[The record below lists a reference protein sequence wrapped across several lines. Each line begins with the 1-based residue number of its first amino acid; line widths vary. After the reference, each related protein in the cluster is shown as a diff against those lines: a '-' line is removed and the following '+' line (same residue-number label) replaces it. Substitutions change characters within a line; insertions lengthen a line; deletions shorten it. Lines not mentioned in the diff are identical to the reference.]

1 MLFTVGAVC
10 VKILLSQFRK
20 RIMAKSKT
28 NSALVALI
36 VGVLMFF
43 VGGAVVGFAL
53 ILGSNDPD
61 NLVYTIMMYGGIAVV
76 AIGLIVLLAGVI
88 AGLRRRAG
96 GEKSTAKTPVVD
108 TAPEQVAEVE
118 FDLDGSTNYNGQT
131 TYVPQTDTY
140 EFVTVGR
147 RQSVDEKFDQ
157 IAQMGKTQ
165 FVIYIAKLFSLKG
178 YEVQLTPVIE
188 NNHIDMIVKRDG
200 VARAVG
206 CLIASKVMC
215 QEDIVPVYEG
225 KSFYAVDGVMAVTN
239 MYFDRT
245 ALNYAKERKMS
256 LVDRNILVE
265 QFMN

>member
-1 MLFTVGAVC
+1 M
-10 VKILLSQFRK
+10 S
-20 RIMAKSKT
+20 KSKT

-43 VGGAVVGFAL
+43 VGGAVLGFSL
-53 ILGSNDPD
+53 MLGSNDPE
-61 NLVYTIMMYGGIAVV
+61 NVVYKIMMYCGIAFV
-76 AIGLIVLLAGVI
+76 AIGLITLLVGVI
-88 AGLRRRAG
+88 VGLRRRAG
-96 GEKSTAKTPVVD
+96 GSKPTKTSALK
-108 TAPEQVAEVE
+108 TAPEQVADVE
-118 FDLDGSTNYNGQT
+118 FSLDGSTTYNGQT
-131 TYVPQTDTY
+131 AYVSQTDTY

-147 RQSVDEKFDQ
+147 RQSADEKFDQ
-157 IAQMGKTQ
+157 IAKMGKTQ
-165 FVIYIAKLFSLKG
+165 FVIYVAKLFSLKG

-188 NNHIDMIVKRDG
+188 NNNVDMIVKRDG
-200 VARAVG
+200 VTRAVG

-215 QEDIVPVYEG
+215 KEDIVPVYEG
-225 KSFYAVDGVMAVTN
+225 KSFYNADGVMAVTN